1 MKFLREAVSSPSQH
15 PKRRTAKKMI
25 RLPYRLAFSLFL
37 ATLALAGSFSAL
49 SGTAVFAAS
58 RPLQPGEQ
66 KMILDKVLAEAVRKG
81 FLQESS
87 VQGLK
92 NQITPLL
99 SIRGLLPDAIAIG
112 FMTRCQAVVGACL
125 ASQVN
130 IGIVDGKIHLSEL
143 QIIGGELGDQ
153 VAANIESYVAV
164 CYGLCNDEE
173 ASGWFVG
180 TDATATAGLGVHVFM
195 DYGLDWSDLWGAKSL
210 DDMVRS
216 TVFYAGVGIT
226 TGAGVGMSVGVIRYR
241 VSNVQK
247 IDFKDFG
254 NIHLF

>member
-1 MKFLREAVSSPSQH
+1 
-15 PKRRTAKKMI
+15 
-25 RLPYRLAFSLFL
+25 
-37 ATLALAGSFSAL
+37 
-49 SGTAVFAAS
+49 
-58 RPLQPGEQ
+58 
-66 KMILDKVLAEAVRKG
+66 
-81 FLQESS
+81 
-87 VQGLK
+87 
-92 NQITPLL
+92 
-99 SIRGLLPDAIAIG
+99 
-112 FMTRCQAVVGACL
+112 
-125 ASQVN
+125 VN

-143 QIIGGELGDQ
+143 QVYGGEFGDQ

-210 DDMVRS
+210 DDIARS

-226 TGAGVGMSVGVIRYR
+226 TGAGVGMSLGVIRYR
-241 VSNVQK
+241 VSNIQK
-247 IDFKDFG
+247 IDFKDFT